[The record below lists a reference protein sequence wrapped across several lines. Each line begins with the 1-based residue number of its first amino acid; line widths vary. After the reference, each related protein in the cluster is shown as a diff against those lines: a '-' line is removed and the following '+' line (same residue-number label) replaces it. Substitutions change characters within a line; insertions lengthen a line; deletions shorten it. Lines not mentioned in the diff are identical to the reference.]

1 MSHCAFS
8 DWWQTPHLLCSAVS
22 KASAIGAINKVGL
35 LIDTSLGWPPS
46 GNLCWHISMHLN
58 FVIPFPHGSLNAYHE
73 FYRDINGGLWG
84 SIRQCSGCMVSRQL
98 LPKRWFVP
106 TPTVSSLASRDC
118 SLLGCMGFSL
128 WWLLVWRGTVS
139 QACGLSCGSWALEHR
154 LDRLWCMGLVAPW
167 HVGSS
172 WIRDWTHASSIS
184 WQTFYHWTIREA
196 LFAKWLLQVFFF

>member
-1 MSHCAFS
+1 MLGLHC
-8 DWWQTPHLLCSAVS
+8 
-22 KASAIGAINKVGL
+22 
-35 LIDTSLGWPPS
+35 
-46 GNLCWHISMHLN
+46 
-58 FVIPFPHGSLNAYHE
+58 Y
-73 FYRDINGGLWG
+73 
-84 SIRQCSGCMVSRQL
+84 
-98 LPKRWFVP
+98 

-172 WIRDWTHASSIS
+172 WIRDWTHASCIVR
-184 WQTFYHWTIREA
+184 WILYHLATREA
-196 LFAKWLLQVFFF
+196 PYLHLKTNSGCFVCFCPVSYEISFFVISKQGLSCDTWETVMFSGSKFLHLKFFFALDS